1 MSIPAPVEHA
11 HADSRISYAQNG
23 EDVLLDRLFRGGPG
37 TFMDVGGNHPSID
50 NNTYFFYLR
59 GWRGVNIEPTPSG
72 HALFREHRP
81 GDLNLAVAIS
91 ENEGELPFFEVRDD
105 GAMTGLST
113 LSADVA
119 DDHRAAG
126 FEVVEHRIP
135 VRTVASLI
143 EEHGIEPPD
152 LLSIDVENH
161 EGAVIRGIPLAT
173 WRPRVLVIEA
183 TAPLSEVSSHE
194 TWEPT
199 LLEHGYLFAA
209 FNGVNRFY
217 LRGDLRDALG
227 LFETPVNA
235 LDHYLRHDVVELSR
249 RADETR
255 DRLERER
262 ADRAFEQARFEE
274 LRHAWDW
281 GVAQAKH
288 AQAVW
293 ENECASFAR
302 ERVAWADALAFFE
315 RGEAGFKEARAG
327 WDFERAVMAN
337 TQAEWEQ
344 ERALWEQE
352 RASMAQV
359 RGDWERERAVLQ
371 DERAHHHAEI
381 AALQVALRPY
391 QLLDRLR
398 VVQAGYGL
406 ARRVKRGLAS

>member
-1 MSIPAPVEHA
+1 MSIPAPVERA

-23 EDVLLDRLFRGGPG
+23 EDILLDRLFRGRPG
-37 TFMDVGGNHPSID
+37 RFMDVGGNHPFID
-50 NNTYFFYLR
+50 NNTFYFYLR

-81 GDLNLAVAIS
+81 GDVNLAVAIS
-91 ENEGELPFFEVRDD
+91 DAEGELPFFEVLD
-105 GAMTGLST
+105 GEAMTGLST
-113 LSADVA
+113 LSGDVA
-119 DDHRAAG
+119 EGHRASG
-126 FEVVEHRIP
+126 FEIVEHRIP
-135 VRTVASLI
+135 VRTMASLI
-143 EEHGIEPPD
+143 EEHAIEPPD
-152 LLSIDVENH
+152 LLSIDVENYEEH
-161 EGAVIRGIPLAT
+161 VIRGIPLAT

-183 TAPLSEVSSHE
+183 TAPLSEASSHE
-194 TWEPT
+194 TWEPI

-217 LRGDLRDALG
+217 LRDDLRDALG
-227 LFETPVNA
+227 LFATPVNA
-235 LDHYLRHDVVELSR
+235 LDQFLRHEVVELSQ

-255 DRLERER
+255 NCLERER

-274 LRHAWDW
+274 LRHAWEW

-327 WDFERAVMAN
+327 WDFERAAMAK
-337 TQAEWEQ
+337 TQAEWELK
-344 ERALWEQE
+344 RASWEQE
-352 RASMAQV
+352 RASMTQA
-359 RGDWERERAVLQ
+359 RADWERERALLQ
-371 DERAHHHAEI
+371 EERAHHHAQI
-381 AALQVALRPY
+381 AELQVALRPY

-398 VVQAGYGL
+398 VIPAGYGL
-406 ARRVKRGLAS
+406 ARRFKRGFAS